1 MRLIRWMALI
11 HILVKDLQ
19 KEGNLSNIM
28 NCTVV
33 VYTCTS
39 QKKTIVCGTDTLRE
53 RERENENKRESKL
66 LILHT
71 NLQKHSLHF

>member
-1 MRLIRWMALI
+1 MESVGLLMRLIRWMALI

-39 QKKTIVCGTDTLRE
+39 Q
-53 RERENENKRESKL
+53 
-66 LILHT
+66 
-71 NLQKHSLHF
+71 

>member
-1 MRLIRWMALI
+1 MTLIRWMALT

-19 KEGNLSNIM
+19 KEGYLSNIM

-39 QKKTIVCGTDTLRE
+39 QKKIIVCGTDTGICL
-53 RERENENKRESKL
+53 
-66 LILHT
+66 
-71 NLQKHSLHF
+71 

>member
-28 NCTVV
+28 NCSSL
-33 VYTCTS
+33 YGTCTS
-39 QKKTIVCGTDTLRE
+39 QKKTIVCGTDTGICL
-53 RERENENKRESKL
+53 
-66 LILHT
+66 
-71 NLQKHSLHF
+71 

>member
-1 MRLIRWMALI
+1 MESVGLLMRLIRWMALI

-39 QKKTIVCGTDTLRE
+39 QKKTIVCGTDTGICL
-53 RERENENKRESKL
+53 
-66 LILHT
+66 
-71 NLQKHSLHF
+71 

>member
-1 MRLIRWMALI
+1 MTLIRWMALT

-39 QKKTIVCGTDTLRE
+39 QKKTIVCGTDTGICL
-53 RERENENKRESKL
+53 
-66 LILHT
+66 
-71 NLQKHSLHF
+71 